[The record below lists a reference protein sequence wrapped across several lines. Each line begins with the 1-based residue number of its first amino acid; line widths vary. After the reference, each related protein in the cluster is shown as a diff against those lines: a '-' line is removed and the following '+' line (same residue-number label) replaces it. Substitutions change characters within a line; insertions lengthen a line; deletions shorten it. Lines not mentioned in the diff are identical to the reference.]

1 MATYLQGETGII
13 PSIQPFDP
21 NINLI
26 GSVLQQKDTQFDNNF
41 KQLNKVYN
49 TYVFSELSRTDNTQK
64 RDALVKQI
72 DLDLK
77 RMATL
82 DLSQEKNVNQA
93 VRVFAPLYEDQYI
106 MTDMAKTKNYNSR
119 RSSAMSLNQS
129 RDKEKRSQYWG
140 TGVKYM
146 DYMMEEF
153 KSMPLEQTLGSPDIT
168 YTPFVNIAEKL
179 SKLAKD
185 NNLNVE
191 VDSFTKDGLYIVT
204 DKNGSL
210 LVDPLTR
217 LFSANLANDPAVQD
231 IYRVRS
237 YVDRKDYAS
246 INKDR
251 VGSLEGAEQEYLI
264 TKYNELKSWSQKWN
278 NQNNQDLADKQN
290 TITNINKSYKDGT
303 YTDQT
308 DQALAE
314 QEESKARIQSEVDQ
328 SSGILNDLSD
338 GESSTVSLTKEG
350 IDITQNIDLLRNVVD
365 NGVSMLLMQND
376 IIGAAET
383 YSKKDVKHKINVN
396 QVGLEGLRH
405 SHRMSEIDRRA
416 SRNDKAIVLKANL
429 DSGVWVSD
437 MYGTVGVNPELTA
450 RLQKTFDGTTT
461 GGVKATKVNAQYER
475 DLANEQA
482 TPAVN
487 MMFEYLE
494 NEVTGGRM
502 SEKQAGAFF
511 SYKGKTLNEVKEIYD
526 RDPGGFFTKRGFS
539 ADKTINDFTKYV
551 QTNKKGDR
559 SAEAITGSQQ
569 FATFNQYAAFTKAA
583 RNVNQK
589 NIEVAR
595 KMVSEGVYEAGLA
608 SDYNY
613 FSKDVV
619 VNLTQTERQL
629 LNKKLP
635 ALFINNTSGPVSE
648 ESFRRAVMKDKEL
661 QKVVQKI
668 GFSRQLQTATKQGNV
683 GAAGIGIINKAVSSI
698 MGARGEDDFIGRVYD
713 TYNANWDTKKDGTK
727 FKSYYVGK
735 YVPGVNGSEFALTA
749 PEGVGL
755 TVFPNAYGTPNR
767 TIWTETM
774 EDVNNMSRAL
784 RTGADSKISFGGIG
798 KSNSNDTQTGLAVL
812 SYLNSKMAG
821 KDKPKNFEIYSSQ
834 IAQESASKGA
844 MIIYPSADDLTGLV
858 GNEKNPGLI
867 TAEERNNILKNGI
880 SIIAPRN
887 KFNNFLMKEGN
898 LTPMEAIVNAGGYE
912 YKNPGGAG
920 SFSVR
925 RTDAGY
931 AITGNINQRN
941 VNTGK
946 MESSPV
952 NQISAFGQFG
962 NNIDTQINQFEQSLV
977 QLEQQN
983 NQIYRKYNQDNK

>member
-1 MATYLQGETGII
+1 MATYLQGESSII

-26 GSVLQQKDTQFDNNF
+26 GTVLQQKDTQFDDNF

-49 TYVFSELSRTDNTQK
+49 TYVFSELSRTDNAQK
-64 RDALVKQI
+64 RDGAVKQI

-93 VRVFAPLYEDQYI
+93 VRVFAPLYENPYI
-106 MTDMAKTKNYNSR
+106 MEDMAKTKNYKSR
-119 RSSAMSLNQS
+119 RSAAMSLNQS
-129 RDKEKRSQYWG
+129 RDVEKRNQYWG
-140 TGVKYM
+140 KGVQYM
-146 DYMMEEF
+146 DYMMDEF
-153 KSMPLEQTLGSPDIT
+153 KTMPLEQTLGSPDIT
-168 YTPFVNIAEKL
+168 YTPFINIAEKL

-217 LFSANLANDPAVQD
+217 LFSANLANEPGIQD

-237 YVDRKDYAS
+237 YVDRKDYAAV
-246 INKDR
+246 NKNR

-264 TKYNELKSWSQKWN
+264 TKYNELRDWSEKWN
-278 NQNNQDLADKQN
+278 NQTNQDLSDKQN

-308 DQALAE
+308 DQALKE
-314 QEESKARIQSEVDQ
+314 QEESKSRIQNEVGQ
-328 SSGILNDLSD
+328 SSAIVNDLSS
-338 GESSTVSLTKEG
+338 GESSTVSLNKEG
-350 IDITQNIDLLRNVVD
+350 IDITQNIDLLRHVVD

-376 IIGAAET
+376 IAGAAET

-396 QVGLEGLRH
+396 QVGLEGMRH
-405 SHRMSEIDRRA
+405 SHRMSEIERRA
-416 SRNDKAIVLKANL
+416 KLNDKGIVLKANL

-450 RLQKTFDGTTT
+450 RLQKTFDGTST
-461 GGVKATKVNAQYER
+461 GNVKATKVNAQYEK

-494 NEVTGGRM
+494 GEVNSGRM

-511 SYKGKTLNEVKEIYD
+511 SYKGKTLDAVKEIYE

-539 ADKTINDFTKYV
+539 ANKTINDFTRYV
-551 QTNKKGDR
+551 QTNKKGDP
-559 SAEAITGSQQ
+559 SAESVINSDQ
-569 FATFNQYAAFTKAA
+569 FATFNQYAAFTKGAQ
-583 RNVNQK
+583 NVNQK
-589 NIEVAR
+589 NIDIAR

-613 FSKDVV
+613 FSKNIEVK
-619 VNLTQTERQL
+619 LSQTERQL
-629 LNKKLP
+629 LNKQLP
-635 ALFINNTSGPVSE
+635 NLFINSVSGPVSE
-648 ESFRRAVMKDKEL
+648 ESFRRAVLKDKEL
-661 QKVVQKI
+661 QKIVQKI
-668 GFSRQLQTATKQGNV
+668 SFSRQLQRPAKQANIA
-683 GAAGIGIINKAVSSI
+683 AAGNAIINLAASSI

-713 TYNANWDTKKDGTK
+713 TYNANWDTKKNGTN
-727 FKSYYVGK
+727 FKSYYVGQ
-735 YVPGVNGSEFALTA
+735 YVPGVNGSEFSLTA
-749 PEGVGL
+749 PEGAGL
-755 TVFPNAYGTPNR
+755 TIFPNAYGTPNR

-774 EDVNNMSRAL
+774 EDLNNMSRSL
-784 RTGADSKISFGGIG
+784 KTGSDSKISFGGLN
-798 KSNSNDTQTGLAVL
+798 KANSNDTQTGLAVL
-812 SYLNSKMAG
+812 SYLNGKMAG
-821 KDKPKNFEIYSSQ
+821 KDKPKNFEIYAAQ
-834 IAQESASKGA
+834 IAQENASKGA
-844 MIIYPSADDLTGLV
+844 MIVYPSADDINGLV
-858 GNEKNPGLI
+858 GSEKSPGLI

-898 LTPMEAIVNAGGYE
+898 LTPMEALVNAGGYE
-912 YKNPGGAG
+912 YKNPGGSG
-920 SFSVR
+920 NFNVKRS
-925 RTDAGY
+925 DGGY
-931 AITGNINQRN
+931 NITGNINQRN
-941 VNTGK
+941 VNTGQ
-946 MESSPV
+946 MESSPI
-952 NQISAFGQFG
+952 NQISAFGQYG
-962 NNIDTQINQFEQSLV
+962 NNIDTQIQQLQESLV
-977 QLEQQN
+977 KLEKQN
-983 NQIYRKYNQDNK
+983 NQIYRKNNPVN